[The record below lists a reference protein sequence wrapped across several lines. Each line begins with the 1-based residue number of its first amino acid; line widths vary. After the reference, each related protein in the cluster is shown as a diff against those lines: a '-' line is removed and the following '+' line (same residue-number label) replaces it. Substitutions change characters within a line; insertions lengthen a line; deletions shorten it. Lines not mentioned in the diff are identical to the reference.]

1 MKILNL
7 IFPLFVI
14 ISCGSPN
21 SDNKAEENQ
30 KPNLSEQTIEE
41 FTLEAIGNTMQDM
54 KYSLEN
60 ISVSSGNKVI
70 INLINKGSDPAMIH
84 NILII
89 NFGSRK
95 EVAMESIEA
104 GQNLEFIPNNK
115 NVIAASKLAYPGDS
129 VKLEFNA
136 PEPGNYEFICTY
148 PGHAEM
154 MRGYFFVN

>member
-70 INLINKGSDPAMIH
+70 INLI
-84 NILII
+84 
-89 NFGSRK
+89 
-95 EVAMESIEA
+95 
-104 GQNLEFIPNNK
+104 
-115 NVIAASKLAYPGDS
+115 
-129 VKLEFNA
+129 
-136 PEPGNYEFICTY
+136 
-148 PGHAEM
+148 
-154 MRGYFFVN
+154 